1 MAALASVPRLLDRR
15 LGTHSDQEVRIP
27 VACDADVVT
36 ARQKGREVAL
46 RLGFSST
53 EATLLATAISEMAR
67 NIVKFAV
74 RGQIQILDTAA
85 HGRDGVSIV
94 VRDVG
99 PGIPD
104 LDQAMRDGFSTY
116 NGLGLGLPG
125 ARRLMDE
132 FDVVTEAGKAQP
144 SR

>member
-1 MAALASVPRLLDRR
+1 V
-15 LGTHSDQEVRIP
+15 Q
-27 VACDADVVT
+27 
-36 ARQKGREVAL
+36 ARQRGREVAV
-46 RLGFSST
+46 RLGFSPT

-74 RGQIQILDTAA
+74 RGQVVITEVAA
-85 HGRDGVSIV
+85 DARQGVTIV

-104 LDQAMRDGFSTY
+104 VDEAMLDGFSTY

-132 FDVVTEAGKAQP
+132 FEVVSEAGRGTTVTMTKWRSSGSGP
-144 SR
+144 DTVRDRTDRDRERTTE